1 MKEKFVVEGKL
12 AAICKYGEN
21 AWQPDAGLYVVDR
34 DDPLSLG
41 NFKVIEGS
49 EPSYNNICDLDRLL
63 QTVTHIAAAWPGEE
77 FAIAVGVKHG
87 NPCGAAFGIASEPE
101 EVASRMMTG
110 DSRAIFGGS
119 VIMNFPCTAD
129 VADRLLIGGRPA
141 LDTIIAPEIDKKAI
155 EWLARKGGKCRF
167 MVNPALAGLSA
178 ESLDKKQRFRYV
190 RGGVLAQPNYGFV
203 LSFEH
208 SDLKVYGKRSE
219 NHEDDL
225 RLAWAVGSTSNSN
238 TVTLVKDRMLIGN
251 GVGQQDRVGAAE
263 LAIKRARDAGHST
276 DGSVAYSDSF
286 FPFADGP
293 AALIASGIKAILST
307 SGSVNDVK
315 VQALCQ
321 AADVTLYQLP
331 DKIARGFFGH

>member
-1 MKEKFVVEGKL
+1 MKETFVVEGKL

-41 NFKVIEGS
+41 AFKVIEGS

-63 QTVTHIAAAWPGEE
+63 QTVTHIAAAWLEE
-77 FAIAVGVKHG
+77 KPALAGGVKHG
-87 NPCGAAFGIASEPE
+87 NPCGAAVGKASSPE
-101 EVASRMMTG
+101 VVTKMMAG
-110 DSRAIFGGS
+110 DGRAIFGGS

-167 MVNPALAGLSA
+167 MVNPALADLSA
-178 ESLDKKQRFRYV
+178 ESLDKKPRFRYV
-190 RGGVLAQPNYGFV
+190 RGGALVQPNYDFV
-203 LSFEH
+203 LSFDH
-208 SDLKVYGKRSE
+208 PDLKVYGKRSE
-219 NHEDDL
+219 SYENDL

-263 LAIKRARDAGHST
+263 LAIKRARDAGHSAV
-276 DGSVAYSDSF
+276 GAVAYSDSF

-293 AALIASGIKAILST
+293 AALIASGIRAIFST
-307 SGSVNDVK
+307 SGSVNDAK
-315 VQALCQ
+315 IQALCQ

-331 DKIARGFFGH
+331 DKAARGFFGH